1 MTPRGTPPAS
11 DRLHRRG
18 PDGDRDHRHGLRG
31 RLGRP
36 GCGGPAIL
44 QHKQYRCLA
53 LRGPPVGAA
62 RLRQVHAG
70 AWLPELPRSRPGRR
84 LRSRRCARTPSSTRT
99 TRSSRRPTAS
109 ASPAGLIRTRAPRV
123 RREALRAIDG
133 GVTRQYTEK
142 GRSNDIRRATATQC
156 SQRVWPRFHTARE
169 RGATSPTPA
178 LGSACRSRRNL
189 PETFPPVQRARYA
202 HPRSEGGPHGA

>member
-1 MTPRGTPPAS
+1 MAIAIIATACAGGSAGRDVAGQRSSSISSTGAS
-11 DRLHRRG
+11 
-18 PDGDRDHRHGLRG
+18 PSGD
-31 RLGRP
+31 
-36 GCGGPAIL
+36 
-44 QHKQYRCLA
+44 
-53 LRGPPVGAA
+53 
-62 RLRQVHAG
+62 LRQAPLAYAKCMRAHG
-70 AWLPELPRSRPGRR
+70 FPNFPDPRPGRR
-84 LRSRRCARTPSSTRT
+84 LRSRRARTPSSTRT

-123 RREALRAIDG
+123 RREALRATDG